1 MENERFHNPPE
12 EYFALADH
20 SLSKALEEKRISVE
34 DAGLI
39 REYTDERS
47 SRLSP
52 GRYFKT
58 VSILV
63 TVKKYFPCDYSKAK
77 KADLFG
83 AIQKMRYGKKDDGK
97 PYKANTIADHVK
109 LTKRFF
115 TWLAKEGRVD
125 ISPDI
130 VTEIGTPRY
139 DMKTKADGDILTADE
154 ITAIISEAKTA
165 RYKALIGVLYEG
177 GFRISE
183 VASLQWKDVTFT
195 EWGAKIRTDG
205 KTGKLRNI
213 PIISYCSYL
222 AAWRAAYPGDPTGDN
237 FVFLTTGG
245 KPLQYRGVSKAI
257 SNFVKAAGIT
267 KHVTL
272 HSFRHSRIT
281 HALRGGM
288 QETLAKKCFWGNQ
301 STQMIECYS
310 HLVDEDVDNAFA
322 ELAGVD
328 LGYAHEN
335 EAPEPTQ
342 CETCHFINPPGSLF
356 CCRCGLGLT
365 PDVRD
370 EMEQAK
376 RDVEKT
382 QQYHSMIDTARARI
396 AMEKERKA
404 QEKGKGIP

>member
-1 MENERFHNPPE
+1 MENERFHCSPD
-12 EYFALADH
+12 EYYSLAEHSISRALAEGRV
-20 SLSKALEEKRISVE
+20 SQA
-34 DAGLI
+34 DADLV
-39 REYTDERS
+39 REYADERS

-58 VSILV
+58 VATLV
-63 TVKKYFPCDYSKAK
+63 TVRKYFPHDYDQTT
-77 KADLFG
+77 KADLFR
-83 AIQKMRYGKKDDGK
+83 AVREMRHAKKDNGT
-97 PYKANTIADHVK
+97 PYKANTIADYTK
-109 LTKRFF
+109 FTKRFF
-115 TWLAKEGRVD
+115 TWLAKGGVVD
-125 ISPDI
+125 IAPEVVAD
-130 VTEIGTPRY
+130 IGTPRY
-139 DMKTKADGDILTADE
+139 DTKTKSDGDILTADE
-154 ITAIISEAKTA
+154 ITAIIGQAKTA
-165 RYKALIGVLYEG
+165 KYKALIGVLYEG

-183 VASLQWKDVTFT
+183 VASLRWKDVAFV

-245 KPLQYRGVSKAI
+245 KPLQYRGVAKAI

-328 LGYAHEN
+328 LGHAHEN

-342 CETCHFINPPGSLF
+342 CPRCLFVNAPGIRW
-356 CCRCGLGLT
+356 CGRCGLALT
-365 PDVRD
+365 EEAVAEVDGISAEVRKLMAND
-370 EMEQAK
+370 PALLLQAAQVLQRGMDAAK
-376 RDVEKT
+376 R
-382 QQYHSMIDTARARI
+382 S
-396 AMEKERKA
+396 
-404 QEKGKGIP
+404 